1 MGRFGGML
9 LRGSGQTSWQAKGD
23 LHPRGRVAS
32 ARLAELIQLTL
43 VADAAIV
50 DLRPYAERQ
59 RASGATEYLDTAGI
73 LLTGGKAE
81 SSEALLWRLA
91 DPIEARASGFQSY
104 ACVPFHDAD
113 GTTLGR
119 IVAMQRGQ
127 RVFDG
132 HDLKIL
138 RTVADI
144 AADLIRQPQLAS

>member
-1 MGRFGGML
+1 ML
-9 LRGSGQTSWQAKGD
+9 LRGSGQASWEAKDG
-23 LHPRGRVAS
+23 LRPRGRVAS
-32 ARLAELIQLTL
+32 ARLVELIQLTL

-59 RASGATEYLDTAGI
+59 RAIGAAEHLETAGI
-73 LLTGGKAE
+73 LLSGGEAE
-81 SSEALLWRLA
+81 TSEALLWRFA
-91 DPIEARASGFQSY
+91 DPIEASANGFQSY

-113 GTTLGR
+113 GASLGR

-138 RTVADI
+138 RTIADI
-144 AADLIRQPQLAS
+144 VADLIRQPQLAS